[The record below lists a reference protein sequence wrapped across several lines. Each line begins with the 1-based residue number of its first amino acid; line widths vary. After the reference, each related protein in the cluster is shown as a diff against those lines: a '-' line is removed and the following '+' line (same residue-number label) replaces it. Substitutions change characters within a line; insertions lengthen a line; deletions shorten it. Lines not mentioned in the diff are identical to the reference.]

1 MPLPTPGK
9 NEKEADFMKR
19 CMPISRKEAKD
30 PKQAVAICMSQF
42 RRKKSKGLLSEADE
56 AYRSTKYIEEA
67 VNENKSSAN
76 TFIYKNPKTGELYQ
90 YSRKGVYKKDGRTL
104 VFVRESKGK

>member
-19 CMPISRKEAKD
+19 CMPISSKEAKD

-56 AYRSTKYIEEA
+56 AYRSTKYIEQA
-67 VNENKSSAN
+67 TAK
-76 TFIYKNPKTGELYQ
+76 TFIYKDPRTGELYQ
-90 YSRKGVYKKDGRTL
+90 YSRKGVYKKNGRTL
-104 VFVRESKGK
+104 IFVRESKGKQI